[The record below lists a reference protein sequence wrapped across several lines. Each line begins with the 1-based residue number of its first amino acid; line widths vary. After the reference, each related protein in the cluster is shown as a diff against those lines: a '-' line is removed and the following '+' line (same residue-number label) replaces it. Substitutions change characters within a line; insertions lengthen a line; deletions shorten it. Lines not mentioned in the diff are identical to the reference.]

1 MPDFFGI
8 DFSTMKFPV
17 FSLCRF
23 QKTAGPFWTTLY
35 SAYQVD
41 PPTGMARTEKEKLRK
56 RAFVAACIG
65 GPSACDLPDKASYLP
80 KGAQLLAEIKFR
92 NPLKRA
98 KSLKIGELEE
108 WLTANPRAATD
119 QPANYHS
126 FVAPDADETAP
137 PDAADEGGSSGGEGG
152 ADADNGQ
159 GEAEPAVSGRRPNI
173 TCELWLRLFHAIV
186 HDKNK
191 MAFELRDRPLARAE
205 KDSKVLRVESD
216 AWTKIAETFNDPEFK
231 PSNFFLTADN
241 AAISGKIDRAKLYI
255 LKPANNIYA
264 ALPIDGAWC
273 EARFK
278 QFRPLYTLILANF
291 TKKSGQGN
299 DYVPGNGMVEMDDD
313 GDGGDGASPAGG
325 STNEFCDVSQ
335 TKSSDFWDYIP
346 GGQLHVYYIHYIM
359 THHEL
364 SECTTS
370 ANFQSEIVFMK

>member
-8 DFSTMKFPV
+8 DFSTMKFPA
-17 FSLCRF
+17 FSLCRK
-23 QKTAGPFWTTLY
+23 QKNAWPFWTTLY
-35 SAYQVD
+35 GAYQVD

-191 MAFELRDRPLARAE
+191 MAQWWL
-205 KDSKVLRVESD
+205 
-216 AWTKIAETFNDPEFK
+216 
-231 PSNFFLTADN
+231 
-241 AAISGKIDRAKLYI
+241 
-255 LKPANNIYA
+255 
-264 ALPIDGAWC
+264 
-273 EARFK
+273 
-278 QFRPLYTLILANF
+278 
-291 TKKSGQGN
+291 
-299 DYVPGNGMVEMDDD
+299 
-313 GDGGDGASPAGG
+313 
-325 STNEFCDVSQ
+325 
-335 TKSSDFWDYIP
+335 
-346 GGQLHVYYIHYIM
+346 M
-359 THHEL
+359 T
-364 SECTTS
+364 
-370 ANFQSEIVFMK
+370 